1 MPESRLRR
9 KGAFTPPPPK
19 ASPPKPNPRW
29 FAPVMVGFLIAGLI
43 WVVIYYLTQAKYP
56 IPDIKDWN
64 LVAGFGVL
72 LVGFGMLTRWK

>member
-19 ASPPKPNPRW
+19 ASPPKPNGRW
-29 FAPVMVGFLIAGLI
+29 FAPTMVTLLVAGLL
-43 WVVIYYLTQAKYP
+43 WVVVYYLTQSKYP
-56 IPDIKDWN
+56 IPDIGNWN

-72 LVGFGMLTRWK
+72 LLGFGMLTRWR

>member
-19 ASPPKPNPRW
+19 SSAPKPNPRW
-29 FAPVMVGFLIAGLI
+29 FPAVMVGFLIAGLI
-43 WVVIYYLTQAKYP
+43 WVVAYYLTQSEYP
-56 IPDIKDWN
+56 IPGIGDWN

-72 LVGFGMLTRWK
+72 LVGFGMLTRWR